1 MHDVFNLLCAQ
12 ALLTD
17 IKRLALGAFVRG
29 LAHLGAKVA
38 AELTVRAVESHGD
51 AAMLAGRDVAAI
63 RTEDTGGKPAAIKKE
78 DALLFLFEAVDQ
90 LVRERS
96 RNGRS
101 PLALQRFS
109 AHVDKV
115 NLRQLTVIDAV
126 EDFIDAIFAAFHIV

>member
-1 MHDVFNLLCAQ
+1 MYDVFNLLCAQ

-38 AELTVRAVESHGD
+38 AELTVRAVKSHGD
-51 AAMLAGRDVAAI
+51 AAMLTGRDVAAV

-115 NLRQLTVIDAV
+115 NLR
-126 EDFIDAIFAAFHIV
+126 